1 MKKKTKTNFFS
12 VHMYSQGFI
21 FRLKLTVKKWQVFGG
36 INMEIQ
42 FKILYAIEGKGEIIH
57 QFLSPG
63 VNNF

>member
-36 INMEIQ
+36 ISMEIQ
-42 FKILYAIEGKGEIIH
+42 FKILYVIEGKGEIIH
-57 QFLSPG
+57 QFT
-63 VNNF
+63 NF